1 MLEYWL
7 FSLVSPKFPA
17 ASVVGSPSN
26 TFPPPLLFVFLMS
39 YKCRP
44 RAPAYWSEI
53 RVFGANCCSRAA
65 SQNCVCAVLMF
76 SSTLRRPVGGNGTAP
91 AAPPSGPELELV
103 MVVLLMTTTP

>member
-7 FSLVSPKFPA
+7 FSLVSPELPETG
-17 ASVVGSPSN
+17 SVKGSPSR
-26 TFPPPLLFVFLMS
+26 TLPLPALFVFLMS
-39 YKCRP
+39 YRWIP
-44 RAPAYWSEI
+44 RAPAYWSET

-76 SSTLRRPVGGNGTAP
+76 WSTLRRLVGGNGTAP

-103 MVVLLMTTTP
+103 MVVLL